1 MARILCIDDERDILE
16 LHSILLRRAGHD
28 VVPVSSGDE
37 ALRVVLSQAVD
48 LVVSDLLRGVE
59 GADYLARIRQSRPTM
74 PILVL
79 SGYPERP
86 KGLEFVDE
94 FLSKGTRSGE
104 LVEVVERLLR
114 ETQGW
119 ARGNTA

>member
-16 LHSILLRRAGHD
+16 LHSIVLRRAGHE
-28 VVPVSSGDE
+28 VIAVGTGEE
-37 ALRVVLSQAVD
+37 ALGVVASQAVD

-59 GADYLARIRQSRPTM
+59 GADYLARIRQARPAA

-86 KGLEFVDE
+86 QGLEFVDE
-94 FLSKGTRSGE
+94 FLSKGSRAGE

-114 ETQGW
+114 EAPGW
-119 ARGNTA
+119 AQGNTA